1 MVQLSPNVLGVWF
14 LSITNYRILGEAKM
28 DFKTDVEIITR
39 ALDNFYEQSI
49 SGDGH
54 VIQQPPMSELIADL
68 ELSSHV
74 RDGGLTGEKLARFI
88 DKYLL
93 AITRIYHPANIAHQ
107 QAVPHYMAALA
118 GMVDHF
124 VSSDGSIYELGPA
137 SVSIEYFLI
146 NWFLEKVGWK
156 PSPLDP
162 GTEKDQDFGG
172 GILTHGG
179 SIANLTA
186 LIAARTRI
194 APDVWEKGNPDNLAL
209 LVPAD
214 AHYSIARA
222 IGIMGL
228 GHNTLYHLEVDKRGV
243 IIPDQLQDAY
253 QRAESDGKQI
263 FALVANAGSTAAGL
277 YDPIQEIGEFCRER
291 NLWFHVDGAHGGSVI
306 ISQKYRHLMEGIEL
320 ADSLTLNAHK
330 LMRVTAFCTALLVR
344 DASSLDKAFI
354 QEGSYIFHEKVQ
366 PGFDFIHRTIEC
378 TKPVLG
384 LKLFMVLGAMGEA
397 RLGEY
402 IDRQHDLT
410 IEAYHYL
417 QSLDDFECPV
427 KPQSNI
433 LCFQVKSM
441 DDGHLALRDKLLAQ
455 GNFYISSTSI
465 NNQRYLRLT
474 LTNPATNMDVIK
486 KLVHEIRDLVNGNNP
501 NT

>member
-1 MVQLSPNVLGVWF
+1 MEFN
-14 LSITNYRILGEAKM
+14 TN
-28 DFKTDVEIITR
+28 VEIITR
-39 ALDNFYEQSI
+39 ALGNFYEKSI
-49 SGDGH
+49 SGEGR

-68 ELSSHV
+68 KLSSLV
-74 RDGGLTGEKLARFI
+74 KEGGLTGEKLAQFM
-88 DKYLL
+88 DKYLS
-93 AITRIYHPANIAHQ
+93 AITQIYHPANIAHQ
-107 QAVPHYMAALA
+107 QAVPNYMAALA
-118 GMVDHF
+118 GLVDNF

-146 NWFLEKVGWK
+146 NWLLEKVGWK
-156 PSPLDP
+156 PAPLDP
-162 GTEKDQDFGG
+162 GTEKDERFGG

-209 LVPAD
+209 LVPAE

-222 IGIMGL
+222 IGIMGM
-228 GHNTLYHLEVDKRGV
+228 GHTSLYPLEVDERGV
-243 IIPDQLQDAY
+243 IIPDRLEDSY
-253 QRAESDGKQI
+253 QQAESDGKQI
-263 FALVANAGSTAAGL
+263 LALVANACSTAAGL
-277 YDPIQEIGEFCRER
+277 YDPIQEIGAFCRER
-291 NLWFHVDGAHGGSVI
+291 NLWFHVDGAHGGSVL
-306 ISQKYRHLMEGIEL
+306 ISQKYRHLMRGIEL

-344 DASSLDKAFI
+344 DARNLDGAFT
-354 QEGSYIFHEKVQ
+354 QEGSYIFHEKDQ
-366 PGFDFIHRTIEC
+366 PGYDFIHRTIEC

-384 LKLFMVLGAMGEA
+384 LKLFMVLAAGGEA

-402 IDRQHDLT
+402 IDRQYDLT
-410 IEAYHYL
+410 IKAYEYL
-417 QSLDDFECPV
+417 HSLDDFFCPV

-433 LCFQVKSM
+433 LCFQVKGL
-441 DDGHLALRDKLLAQ
+441 DDGHLALRDKLLAR

-486 KLVHEIRDLVNGNNP
+486 RLVHEIRDLINDNK
-501 NT
+501 TKT

>member
-1 MVQLSPNVLGVWF
+1 MEFN
-14 LSITNYRILGEAKM
+14 TN
-28 DFKTDVEIITR
+28 VEIITR
-39 ALDNFYEQSI
+39 ALGNFYEKSI
-49 SGDGH
+49 SGEGR

-68 ELSSHV
+68 KLSSLV
-74 RDGGLTGEKLARFI
+74 KEGGLTGEKLAQFM
-88 DKYLL
+88 DKYLS
-93 AITRIYHPANIAHQ
+93 AITQIYHPANIAHQ
-107 QAVPHYMAALA
+107 QAVPNYMAALA
-118 GMVDHF
+118 GLVDNF

-146 NWFLEKVGWK
+146 NWLLEKVGWK
-156 PSPLDP
+156 PAPLDP
-162 GTEKDQDFGG
+162 GTEKDERFGG

-186 LIAARTRI
+186 LIAARTQI

-209 LVPAD
+209 LVPAE

-222 IGIMGL
+222 IGIMGM
-228 GHNTLYHLEVDKRGV
+228 GHTSLYPLEVDERGV
-243 IIPDQLQDAY
+243 IIPDRLEDSY
-253 QRAESDGKQI
+253 QQAESDGKQI
-263 FALVANAGSTAAGL
+263 LALVANACSTAAGL
-277 YDPIQEIGEFCRER
+277 YDPIQEIGAFCRER
-291 NLWFHVDGAHGGSVI
+291 NLWFHVDGAHGGSVL
-306 ISQKYRHLMEGIEL
+306 ISQKYRHLMRGIEL

-344 DASSLDKAFI
+344 DARNLDGAFT
-354 QEGSYIFHEKVQ
+354 QEGSYIFHEKDQ
-366 PGFDFIHRTIEC
+366 PGYDFIHRTIEC

-384 LKLFMVLGAMGEA
+384 LKLFMVLAAGGEA

-402 IDRQHDLT
+402 IDRQYDLT
-410 IEAYHYL
+410 IKAYEYL
-417 QSLDDFECPV
+417 HSLDDFFCPV

-433 LCFQVKSM
+433 LCFQVKGL
-441 DDGHLALRDKLLAQ
+441 DDGHLALRDKLLAR

-486 KLVHEIRDLVNGNNP
+486 RLVHEIRDLINDNK
-501 NT
+501 TKT

>member
-1 MVQLSPNVLGVWF
+1 
-14 LSITNYRILGEAKM
+14 M

-146 NWFLEKVGWK
+146 NWLLEKVGWK

-243 IIPDQLQDAY
+243 IIPDHLQDAY

>member
-1 MVQLSPNVLGVWF
+1 M
-14 LSITNYRILGEAKM
+14 K
-28 DFKTDVEIITR
+28 FKTDVEIITR

-54 VIQQPPMSELIADL
+54 VIQQPPMSELIADM
-68 ELSSHV
+68 ELSSFV

-88 DKYLL
+88 DKYLS

-146 NWFLEKVGWK
+146 NWLLEKVGWK
-156 PSPLDP
+156 PSPLYP
-162 GTEKDQDFGG
+162 GTEKDENFGG

-186 LIAARTRI
+186 LIAARTKI

-228 GHNTLYHLEVDKRGV
+228 GHNTLYPLEVDERGV
-243 IIPDQLQDAY
+243 IIPDRLQDSY

-263 FALVANAGSTAAGL
+263 LALVANAGSTAVGL
-277 YDPIQEIGEFCRER
+277 YDPIQEIGAFCRER
-291 NLWFHVDGAHGGSVI
+291 NLWFHVDGAHGGSVL
-306 ISQKYRHLMEGIEL
+306 ISQKYRHLMGGIEL

-344 DASSLDKAFI
+344 DARNLDEAFT
-354 QEGSYIFHEKVQ
+354 QEASYIFHAKDQ

-402 IDRQHDLT
+402 IDRQYDIT
-410 IEAYHYL
+410 IEAYDYL
-417 QSLDDFECPV
+417 QSLDDFHCPV

-433 LCFQVKSM
+433 LCFQVKGI
-441 DDGHLALRDKLLAQ
+441 DDGHLALRDKLLAR
-455 GNFYISSTSI
+455 GNFYISTTSI

-486 KLVHEIRDLVNGNNP
+486 RLVHEIRDLINGNKT